1 MGKAEEDGWEV
12 RNVPDKGKNKVKD
25 LESARCGAQEG
36 LKQLSS
42 I

>member
-1 MGKAEEDGWEV
+1 MSKSEEDGWEV
-12 RNVPDKGKNKVKD
+12 RNVPDKGKNRVKD
-25 LESARCGAQEG
+25 LKSARCGTQEG